1 MSLAAAGSRK
11 LAWVRDR
18 LAAVGEPTVDAA
30 RWLAFVAG
38 LGAAVTAHAFRAT
51 SWRRP
56 VRDSFRHAVYD
67 AGVRALPSVLVAAV
81 LVGLGMVFQALYW
94 LGTFGQESLVGPL
107 LTTVLVREVAPIV
120 VGLLVLGRS
129 GTATLIALG
138 TLSRGG
144 QIAALDA
151 QGIDPLSLLVMPRV
165 LASAV
170 AGVTLTI
177 LFVATALIAG
187 WGAALA
193 ISPAEL
199 SLFDFLDNVLRA
211 MGPSNFILLPLKGL
225 MIGLVVSLVA
235 CAIVFGAPAL
245 ALRPTQL
252 VPQGFAL
259 MVLAALAV
267 SGIISMV
274 L

>member
-1 MSLAAAGSRK
+1 MSAAAAAGRK
-11 LAWVRDR
+11 LAWVRDV
-18 LAAVGEPTVDAA
+18 LAAVGEPTVSAV

-38 LGAAVTAHAFRAT
+38 LGAAVAAHAVRRGA
-51 SWRRP
+51 WRRP
-56 VRDSFRHAVYD
+56 VRDAFRLALYE
-67 AGVRALPSVLVAAV
+67 AGVRALPAVLIAAV
-81 LVGLGMVFQALYW
+81 LVGIGMVFQALYW
-94 LGTFGQESLVGPL
+94 LGTFGQESLVGTL
-107 LTTVLVREVAPIV
+107 LTTVLVREVAPVV

-199 SLFDFLDNVLRA
+199 GLLDFLENVLRA
-211 MGPSNFILLPLKGL
+211 MGASNFILLPLKGL

-235 CAIVFGAPAL
+235 CAIVFGAPGIAV
-245 ALRPTQL
+245 RPTRL

>member
-1 MSLAAAGSRK
+1 MSTAAAGGRT
-11 LAWVRDR
+11 LARIRDT
-18 LAAVGEPTVDAA
+18 LAAVGEPTVAAA
-30 RWLAFVAG
+30 RWLAFTAG
-38 LGAAVTAHAFRAT
+38 LGAAVTVHAVRRGA
-51 SWRRP
+51 WRRP
-56 VRDSFRHAVYD
+56 VRDAFRLALYD
-67 AGVRALPSVLVAAV
+67 AGVRALPAVLVAAV

-94 LGTFGQESLVGPL
+94 LGTFGQETLIGTL
-107 LTTVLVREVAPIV
+107 LTTVLVREVAPVV
-120 VGLLVLGRS
+120 VGLLLLGRS

-138 TLSRGG
+138 ALSRGG

-151 QGIDPLSLLVMPRV
+151 MGIEPLTLLVMPRV
-165 LASAV
+165 LASAI

-177 LFVATALIAG
+177 LFVAAALLAG

-199 SLFDFLDNVLRA
+199 GLFDFLENVLRA
-211 MGPSNFILLPLKGL
+211 MGPSNFVLLPLKGL

-235 CAIVFGAPAL
+235 CAIVLGAPEL
-245 ALRPTQL
+245 ARRPTRL

-259 MVLAALAV
+259 MVLATLAV

>member
-1 MSLAAAGSRK
+1 MTIAAAESRRF
-11 LAWVRDR
+11 AWARDR
-18 LAAVGEPTVDAA
+18 LASIGAPVVAAA
-30 RWLAFVAG
+30 RWLAYVAA
-38 LGAAVTAHAFRAT
+38 LGAAVTVHALRRGA
-51 SWRRP
+51 WRRP
-56 VRDSFRHAVYD
+56 VRDAFRLALYD
-67 AGVRALPSVLVAAV
+67 AGVRALPSVLIAAV
-81 LVGLGMVFQALYW
+81 LVGIGMVFQALYW
-94 LGTFGQESLVGPL
+94 LGTFGQETLVGTL
-107 LTTVLVREVAPIV
+107 LTTVLVREVAPVV

-129 GTATLIALG
+129 GTATLISLG

-151 QGIDPLSLLVMPRV
+151 QGMDPLTLLVMPRV

-177 LFVATALIAG
+177 LFVAAALLAG

-199 SLFDFLDNVLRA
+199 SLFDFLENVLRA

-235 CAIVFGAPAL
+235 CAIVFGAPRL
-245 ALRPTQL
+245 ADQPTQL